1 MNKFSNSII
10 TLGGFLFIDNFI
22 GIQKLHSG
30 IVAYIKGPVKTND
43 YILYIM

>member
-10 TLGGFLFIDNFI
+10 TLGGLLFIDNFI
-22 GIQKLHSG
+22 GIKKIDSG

-43 YILYIM
+43 HILYIM